1 MFTPCLRQ
9 AGKTAALYDTVQ
21 IHGEKTPLRPALY
34 ALRRKLQQSFRELN
48 GAIQRY
54 AHRLQTFV
62 PVMRVLA
69 G

>member
-1 MFTPCLRQ
+1 MFTPRLRQ
-9 AGKTAALYDTVQ
+9 AGKAAALYDIVQ
-21 IHGEKTPLRPALY
+21 IHRGKTPLTLLFMLY
-34 ALRRKLQQSFRELN
+34 RRKLQQSFRELN